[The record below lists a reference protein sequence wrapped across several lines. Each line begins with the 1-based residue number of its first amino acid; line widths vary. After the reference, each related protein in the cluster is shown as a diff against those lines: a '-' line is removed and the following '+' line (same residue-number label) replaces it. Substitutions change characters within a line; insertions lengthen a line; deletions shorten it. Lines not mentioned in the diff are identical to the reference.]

1 MMMLRLFIFEI
12 LVGHRTAV
20 WLLICRH
27 GLREGVTIALLVF
40 LRQLFANPFARLRE
54 KPKTLQE
61 KCSRRQLAPAL
72 ILYDVLIERG
82 FSKNDARNQ
91 VRLLVKAVAMAF
103 LKFSVP
109 LVPEQSRMPA
119 DEKERLRLFKNTC
132 ARFFNADGDVQLTGS
147 RLSFFVDHCWFADYC
162 RRLGYQQLAGI
173 FCSADA
179 SYFESQQPNVVFARS
194 KTLANGDEHCDFVF
208 HIRP

>member
-1 MMMLRLFIFEI
+1 MMMLRLFLFETLI
-12 LVGHRTAV
+12 GHRTAV
-20 WLLICRH
+20 WILIRRH
-27 GLREGVTIALLVF
+27 GLGEGLKIALLVF

-72 ILYDVLIERG
+72 ILYDVLVERG
-82 FSKNDARNQ
+82 FSEAEARNE
-91 VRLLVKAVAMAF
+91 VRFLVKAVAMAF

-109 LVPEQSRMPA
+109 RVPNQALMPS

-132 ARFFNADGDVQLTGS
+132 GRFFNARGDIQLHGS
-147 RLSFFVDHCWFADYC
+147 QLSFYVDHCWFADYC
-162 RRLGYQQLAGI
+162 RRLGYQRLAGI

-194 KTLANGDEHCDFVF
+194 KTLANGDEYCDFVF
-208 HIRP
+208 QLKS